1 MVKCTICLMKP
12 HVKHITLIVFI
23 LSLIIGLIFFIV
35 NKQSIYATPL
45 TGADS
50 DVSIFQ
56 FYDFSYVDD
65 TTDANDADATDDGG
79 NGGSDIKWGMSG
91 ADKMYMGSTAQFERV
106 YVDVTGAG
114 YGAGGGAFP
123 ITGYYW
129 DGSQWATLSIT
140 SNPFGSTGIGYFS
153 FTAPGDWATTSVNG
167 SSNYYYIYIGAGT
180 QGSTVK
186 QISLLSVGGGGP
198 ATPEFST
205 WMYLITLC
213 MGSALVYKMSKPG
226 YLGSN

>member
-1 MVKCTICLMKP
+1 MKP

-23 LSLIIGLIFFIV
+23 LALIIGLIFFIV
-35 NKQSIYATPL
+35 NKQNIYATPL
-45 TGADS
+45 SGADS
-50 DVSIFQ
+50 DVSAFFEYESAFIT
-56 FYDFSYVDD
+56 D
-65 TTDANDADATDDGG
+65 TTDANDADATDDGA
-79 NGGSDIKWGMSG
+79 NGGGDIKWGFSG
-91 ADKMYMGSTAQFERV
+91 ADKEYIGSTAKFERV
-106 YVDVTGAG
+106 YVDVVSAG
-114 YGAGGGAFP
+114 YGANGGATA

-129 DGSQWATLSIT
+129 DGAQWTLLTIT

-153 FTAPGDWATTSVNG
+153 FTPPADWAATSVNG
-167 SSNYYYIYIGAGT
+167 SASYYYIYIGAGT

-186 QISLLSVGGGGP
+186 QISLLSQGGGGP